1 MGKEIKGET
10 VRTSNKQKQADEKN
24 LKDGRK
30 RHKGKKKI
38 GKVGKFSNKRK
49 GKKTKRGHSK

>member
-1 MGKEIKGET
+1 M
-10 VRTSNKQKQADEKN
+10 RTSHNKKQADEKN

-49 GKKTKRGHSK
+49 GKKTKSA

>member
-1 MGKEIKGET
+1 M
-10 VRTSNKQKQADEKN
+10 RTSNKKKQADEKN

>member
-1 MGKEIKGET
+1 M
-10 VRTSNKQKQADEKN
+10 RTSNKKKKQANEKN

-38 GKVGKFSNKRK
+38 GEVGKFSNKRK